1 MVLLYVICCFH
12 KKLKGMAESNELF
25 FSLYK
30 INVCMNCTTTMYC
43 KKKMTLSIKNSL
55 YDINTVKNK

>member
-1 MVLLYVICCFH
+1 
-12 KKLKGMAESNELF
+12 MAESNELF

-55 YDINTVKNK
+55 YDINTVKINDTADKIEVLHP